1 MEPDVLK
8 HRVRSYPDLFSP
20 RALTGAPLA
29 LLLTLLYPCVALA
42 APSPEQIEAFR
53 LSAEASLSSEQ
64 AEVRYL
70 GVLTLGAL
78 LQDKDQIKAF
88 KKYTQDA
95 DRVVKVGALLA
106 LAKRADKD
114 ALTQIEKE
122 ITSAEDPDAIL
133 SELLS
138 ALGEQTQHDIL
149 SKILKKQKDEKL
161 LQAIYRYVARSRSE
175 KLFSLLKVDG
185 IKAAEQRNTL
195 LSILAQS
202 PDPLALTI
210 ATTQA
215 SSKDASTRLAALQL
229 AKAIGGRDA
238 RDLIAKAID
247 DGDDSVRDFARSES
261 LASKHPAIVPSLE
274 AKLQEDPKDFET
286 IKLLLQFENVDV
298 SASLAPVVSPE
309 NPKLELEDYILALS
323 LFAASKSPE
332 AVALL
337 DKKLASTFVSD
348 RTAAACA
355 LGFTEDKSFTP
366 KLAALVVDGAVEIR
380 RCAASSYGLL
390 KDPAAIDTISK
401 VLGSEFDPQTK
412 LSLIHSLGQIGDP
425 AAISSLQLLM
435 LERDD
440 ELRLAALSALAAL
453 KALSAATAIEMV
465 AEDSSP
471 KMRWA
476 AVLTLFLIDPVV
488 YGERL
493 KRSVADAPE
502 EAFFEAMDTL
512 SPEMQLKLQEE
523 VFRGTRSSLALRIVE
538 RYAAQGIDGLGA
550 LRNAFDLSTDPSVRQ
565 VIFSQLARYGE
576 ATDLKRFEAIL
587 DNTKERSV
595 RLAALRTILG
605 LELSLT
611 ETILARFVDSDDP
624 LMKMLAIYG
633 LTRAS

>member
-8 HRVRSYPDLFSP
+8 HRVRSYPNLFSP
-20 RALTGAPLA
+20 RARTSAPLA

-42 APSPEQIEAFR
+42 APSPEQVEAFR
-53 LSAEASLSSEQ
+53 LAAEASLSSEQ

-114 ALTQIEKE
+114 ALAQIEKE

-149 SKILKKQKDEKL
+149 SKILKKQKNDKL

-185 IKAAEQRNTL
+185 IKAAEQRNAL
-195 LSILAQS
+195 LATLAQS
-202 PDPLALTI
+202 PDPLALSI
-210 ATTQA
+210 ATSQA

-309 NPKLELEDYILALS
+309 NPKLELDDYILALS

-332 AVALL
+332 AIALL

-412 LSLIHSLGQIGDP
+412 LSLIRSLGQIGDP

-538 RYAAQGIDGLGA
+538 RYSAQGIDGLGA
-550 LRNAFDLSTDPSVRQ
+550 LRNAFDLSTDASVRQ

-633 LTRAS
+633 LTRTS